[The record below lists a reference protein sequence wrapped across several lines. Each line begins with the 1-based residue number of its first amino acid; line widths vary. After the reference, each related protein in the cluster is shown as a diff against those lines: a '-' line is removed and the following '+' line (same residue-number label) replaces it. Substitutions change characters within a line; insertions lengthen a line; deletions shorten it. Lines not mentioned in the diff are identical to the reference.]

1 MKIKT
6 TKNQK
11 GEKMKKIVI
20 STLAVLIA
28 CPAFAGAQH
37 GSSWQ
42 LFGLDP
48 YIGLRGGASYNT
60 LNFRYADDKKTMS
73 DEIFQGRAAL
83 GLEICDTV
91 RSEIEWS
98 IFSKA
103 KDTKDFGDLGTS
115 VDVESKMQTLLW
127 NTYWEFGGY
136 KIVRPFVGLGAGVAF
151 TDIKTKVPMVGD
163 YSESKTRFSAMGTLG
178 ITFDMQRFAVD
189 LAARYNYIDVA
200 SGLHNFGGDVGIRF
214 MF

>member
-1 MKIKT
+1 
-6 TKNQK
+6 
-11 GEKMKKIVI
+11 MKKIVI

-28 CPAFAGAQH
+28 CPAFAGPQRN
-37 GSSWQ
+37 SSWQ

-48 YIGLRGGASYNT
+48 YIGLRGGASYTN
-60 LNFRYADDKKTMS
+60 LNYRYADDKKSMT

-98 IFSKA
+98 IYSKA
-103 KDTKDFGDLGTS
+103 KDTKDFGATS
-115 VDVESKMQTLLW
+115 VEVETKLQTLLW

-136 KIVRPFVGLGAGVAF
+136 QIVRPFIGLGAGVAF
-151 TDIKTKVPMVGD
+151 TDVKRNVPVIGSH
-163 YSESKTRFSAMGTLG
+163 SESKTRFSAMGALG
-178 ITFDMQRFAVD
+178 VTFDMERFAVD
-189 LAARYNYIDVA
+189 LAARYNYVDVN

>member
-1 MKIKT
+1 
-6 TKNQK
+6 
-11 GEKMKKIVI
+11 MKKIAI

-28 CPAFAGAQH
+28 CPAFAGNYGS

-48 YIGLRGGASYNT
+48 YIGLRGGASYTN
-60 LNFRYADDKKTMS
+60 LNYNYNNHKETMS
-73 DEIFQGRAAL
+73 DMVFQGRAAL

-103 KDTKDFGDLGTS
+103 KDTANFGTVGDVK
-115 VDVESKMQTLLW
+115 VDTKMQTLLW

-136 KIVRPFVGLGAGVAF
+136 HVVRPFIGLGAGVAF
-151 TDIKTKVPMVGD
+151 ADVKREIPNIGD
-163 YSESKTRFSAMGTLG
+163 HSESKTRFTAMGSLG
-178 ITFDMQRFAVD
+178 VTFDMERFAVD
-189 LAARYNYIDVA
+189 IAARYNYVDIQ

>member
-1 MKIKT
+1 
-6 TKNQK
+6 
-11 GEKMKKIVI
+11 MKKIAI

-28 CPAFAGAQH
+28 CPAFAGNYGS

-48 YIGLRGGASYNT
+48 YIGLRGGASYTN
-60 LNFRYADDKKTMS
+60 LNYNYNNHKETMS
-73 DEIFQGRAAL
+73 DMVFQGRAAL

-103 KDTKDFGDLGTS
+103 KDTANFGTVGDVK
-115 VDVESKMQTLLW
+115 VDTKMQTLLW

-136 KIVRPFVGLGAGVAF
+136 HVVRPFIGLGAGVAF
-151 TDIKTKVPMVGD
+151 ADVKRDVPVIGD
-163 YSESKTRFSAMGTLG
+163 HSESKTRFSAMGALG
-178 ITFDMQRFAVD
+178 VTFDMERFAVD
-189 LAARYNYIDVA
+189 IAARYNYVDIH
-200 SGLHNFGGDVGIRF
+200 SGLHNFGGDIGIRF

>member
-1 MKIKT
+1 
-6 TKNQK
+6 
-11 GEKMKKIVI
+11 MKKLAI

-28 CPAFAGAQH
+28 CPAFAGNYGS

-48 YIGLRGGASYNT
+48 YIGLRGGASYTNLNYNFNNT
-60 LNFRYADDKKTMS
+60 KESVGDMA
-73 DEIFQGRAAL
+73 FQGHVAM

-103 KDTKDFGDLGTS
+103 KESKDFGNIA
-115 VDVESKMQTLLW
+115 DVEVGTNMQTLLW
-127 NTYWEFGGY
+127 NMYWEFGGY
-136 KIVRPFVGLGAGVAF
+136 HIVRPYIGLGAGVAF
-151 TDIKTKVPMVGD
+151 VDIDRNVPNVPGVTDSSTK
-163 YSESKTRFSAMGTLG
+163 FSAMGALG
-178 ITFDMQRFAVD
+178 ITFDMERFAVD
-189 LAARYNYIDVA
+189 IAARYNYVDIQ
-200 SGLHNFGGDVGIRF
+200 SGLHNFGGDIGIRF

>member
-1 MKIKT
+1 
-6 TKNQK
+6 
-11 GEKMKKIVI
+11 MKKIAI

-28 CPAFAGAQH
+28 CPAFAGNYGS

-48 YIGLRGGASYNT
+48 YIGLRGGASYTN
-60 LNFRYADDKKTMS
+60 LNYNYNNHKETMS
-73 DEIFQGRAAL
+73 DMVFQGRAAL

-103 KDTKDFGDLGTS
+103 KDTANFGTVGDVK
-115 VDVESKMQTLLW
+115 VDTKMQTLLW

-136 KIVRPFVGLGAGVAF
+136 HVVRPFIGLGAGVAF
-151 TDIKTKVPMVGD
+151 ADVKREIPNIGD
-163 YSESKTRFSAMGTLG
+163 RSESKTRFTAMGSLG
-178 ITFDMQRFAVD
+178 VTFDMERFAVD
-189 LAARYNYIDVA
+189 IAARYNYIDIQ

>member
-1 MKIKT
+1 
-6 TKNQK
+6 
-11 GEKMKKIVI
+11 MKKIAI

-28 CPAFAGAQH
+28 CPAFAGNYGS

-48 YIGLRGGASYNT
+48 YIGLRGGASYTN
-60 LNFRYADDKKTMS
+60 LNYNYNDHKESMS
-73 DEIFQGRAAL
+73 DMVFQGRAAL

-98 IFSKA
+98 IYSKA
-103 KDTKDFGDLGTS
+103 KDSADFGTAGDVK
-115 VDVESKMQTLLW
+115 VDTKLQTLLW

-136 KIVRPFVGLGAGVAF
+136 HVVRPFIGLGAGVAF
-151 TDIKTKVPMVGD
+151 ADVKRDVPALGD
-163 YSESKTRFSAMGTLG
+163 HSESKTRFSAMGALG
-178 ITFDMQRFAVD
+178 VTFDMERFAVD
-189 LAARYNYIDVA
+189 IAARYNYVDIQ
-200 SGLHNFGGDVGIRF
+200 SGLHNFGGDIGIRF